1 MKNVG
6 ASLTIKLSR
15 IFGCI
20 MEELSNHNFH
30 LQFLMKTL
38 YYLEAWVMKASLVSF
53 CIEAEWTKQFLCLQ
67 NTQRLTK
74 FCFAASTRIDMFVS
88 RVLMNSAIDGRQ
100 SLNYYWFS
108 SFCQHNKRWLL
119 LVILIMSAK
128 RRQVC
133 RNNYCTTTFFDGRA
147 FETCWL
153 IKSDASLWN
162 CRKFLMAIKSC

>member
-1 MKNVG
+1 MKNVE
-6 ASLTIKLSR
+6 ASMTIKLSC

-20 MEELSNHNFH
+20 TEELSNHSFH

-38 YYLEAWVMKASLVSF
+38 YYLEGWIMKASLVSF
-53 CIEAEWTKQFLCLQ
+53 CIRAEWTKHFLYLQ
-67 NTQRLTK
+67 NKQRLTK
-74 FCFAASTRIDMFVS
+74 FCFAASSRIDMFVS

-100 SLNYYWFS
+100 SLNYHWFS

-119 LVILIMSAK
+119 LVILIMSAR

-133 RNNYCTTTFFDGRA
+133 RNNYCTTTFFDDKT